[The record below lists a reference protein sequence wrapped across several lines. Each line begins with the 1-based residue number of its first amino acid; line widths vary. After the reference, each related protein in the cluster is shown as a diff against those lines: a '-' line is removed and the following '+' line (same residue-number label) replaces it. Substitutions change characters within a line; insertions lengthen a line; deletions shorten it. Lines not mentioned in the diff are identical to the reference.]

1 MLVQALVGS
10 QDAAQRLSSTLVVVA
25 HPDDEIVGAGSRLPL
40 LREARFVYVSDG
52 APREG
57 SDAAR
62 HGLSIDGYRQ
72 ARRRE
77 LEAAL
82 GLCGIAPDQV
92 IDLGVRDQETSLH
105 LAEIARRLA
114 DLMQR
119 WDVRAVLT
127 QPYEGGHPDHDATAF
142 GVHAAVALL
151 RARGRGLRQAQ
162 PERIGVPPE
171 RIGDQAARNG
181 AIVPEIVEM
190 AGYHAG
196 PRGPEAAVFLPHA
209 HADAHAMTVSLDA
222 AAQDRKR
229 ALIAC
234 HATQRETLARFPLD
248 AERFRPAPAYDFT
261 QPPHTGPLHYEQH
274 PWGMTGARFRE
285 LAAQA
290 LAELGLQGPL

>member
-1 MLVQALVGS
+1 VLVQALVGS

-25 HPDDEIVGAGSRLPL
+25 HPDDEIIGAGSRLPL

-57 SDAAR
+57 TDAAR

-82 GLCGIAPDQV
+82 GLCGIASDRV
-92 IDLGVRDQETSLH
+92 IDLGVPDQQTSFH

-114 DLMQR
+114 DLIQQ
-119 WDVRAVLT
+119 WDVHAVLT

-142 GVHAAVALL
+142 GVHAAAALL
-151 RARGRGLRQAQ
+151 RARG
-162 PERIGVPPE
+162 
-171 RIGDQAARNG
+171 AAT
-181 AIVPEIVEM
+181 PEIVEM

-196 PRGPEAAVFLPHA
+196 PHGPEAAVFLPHA

-222 AAQDRKR
+222 AAQERKR

-234 HATQRETLARFPLD
+234 HATQRETLARFPLFV
-248 AERFRPAPAYDFT
+248 ERFRPAPAYDFT
-261 QPPHTGPLHYEQH
+261 RPPHAGPLHYEQY

-290 LAELGLQGPL
+290 LTELGLAGCV

>member
-57 SDAAR
+57 GDAAR
-62 HGLSIDGYRQ
+62 HGLSVDGYRQ

-77 LEAAL
+77 LESAL
-82 GLCGIAPDQV
+82 ALCGIAPDRAIHLDV
-92 IDLGVRDQETSLH
+92 PDQETSLH
-105 LAEIARRLA
+105 LADIARRLA
-114 DLMQR
+114 ALIVQL
-119 WDVRAVLT
+119 DVHAILT

-142 GVHAAVALL
+142 AVHAAVALV
-151 RARGRGLRQAQ
+151 RAGSEPGR
-162 PERIGVPPE
+162 V
-171 RIGDQAARNG
+171 
-181 AIVPEIVEM
+181 VPEIVEM

-196 PRGPEAAVFLPHA
+196 PHGPVAAEFLPNA
-209 HADAHAMTVSLDA
+209 HADAHAVTIRLDA

-248 AERFRPAPAYDFT
+248 AERFRPAPAHDFT
-261 QPPHTGPLHYEQH
+261 QPPHAGPLHYEQY

-290 LAELGLQGPL
+290 LDELGLERRV

>member
-77 LEAAL
+77 REAAL
-82 GLCGIAPDQV
+82 GLCGIAPDRAM
-92 IDLGVRDQETSLH
+92 DLGVPDQETAFH
-105 LAEIARRLA
+105 LADIARRLA
-114 DLMQR
+114 DLIREQQ
-119 WDVRAVLT
+119 VRAVLT

-151 RARGRGLRQAQ
+151 RAGSAT
-162 PERIGVPPE
+162 P
-171 RIGDQAARNG
+171 
-181 AIVPEIVEM
+181 PEIVEM

-196 PRGPEAAVFLPHA
+196 PQGPEAGVFLPHA
-209 HADAHAMTVSLDA
+209 HADAHAMSVSLDA
-222 AAQDRKR
+222 AAQERKR

-234 HATQRETLARFPLD
+234 HATQRETLARFPLHV
-248 AERFRPAPAYDFT
+248 ERFRPAPAYDFT
-261 QPPHTGPLHYEQH
+261 QPPHAGPLHYEH
-274 PWGMTGARFRE
+274 YPWGMTGARFRD

-290 LAELGLQGPL
+290 LDELGLRGRM

>member
-10 QDAAQRLSSTLVVVA
+10 QDAAQRLPSTLVVVA

-40 LREARFVYVSDG
+40 LRDARFVYVSDG

-62 HGLSIDGYRQ
+62 HGLSVDGYRH

-82 GLCGIAPDQV
+82 GLCGIAPDQAT
-92 IDLGVRDQETSLH
+92 DLGVPDQETSLH
-105 LAEIARRLA
+105 LADVARRLA
-114 DLMQR
+114 DLMRQ

-151 RARGRGLRQAQ
+151 RTRRAQA
-162 PERIGVPPE
+162 
-171 RIGDQAARNG
+171 
-181 AIVPEIVEM
+181 PEIVEM

-234 HATQRETLARFPLD
+234 HVTQRDTLARFPLH
-248 AERFRPAPAYDFT
+248 AERFRPAPSYDFT
-261 QPPHTGPLHYEQH
+261 QPPHAGPLHYEQY
-274 PWGMTGARFRE
+274 PWGMTGARFRA

-290 LAELGLQGPL
+290 LAGLGLEGPL

>member
-25 HPDDEIVGAGSRLPL
+25 HPDDEIIGAGSRLPL

-57 SDAAR
+57 TDAAR

-92 IDLGVRDQETSLH
+92 IALGLPDQETSLH
-105 LAEIARRLA
+105 LADIARRLA
-114 DLMQR
+114 GLIEQ
-119 WDVRAVLT
+119 WDVHAVLT

-142 GVHAAVALL
+142 GVHAAAALL
-151 RARGRGLRQAQ
+151 RARGAT
-162 PERIGVPPE
+162 
-171 RIGDQAARNG
+171 A
-181 AIVPEIVEM
+181 PEIVEM

-196 PRGPEAAVFLPHA
+196 PQGPEAAVFLPHA
-209 HADAHAMTVSLDA
+209 HADAHAMSVSLDA

-234 HATQRETLARFPLD
+234 HATQRETLARFPLHV
-248 AERFRPAPAYDFT
+248 ERFRPAPAYDFT
-261 QPPHTGPLHYEQH
+261 QPPHAGPLHYDQY

-290 LAELGLQGPL
+290 LAELGLAGRV